1 MSNKLRTSLFSQL
14 LEKHILCVYIYNQIY
29 MHISI
34 SRDIHHI
41 VDTRV
46 LKHTSTWALFPILT
60 IITIPERVT
69 TCIFPIHLQDSK
81 IHEDNCSVFPMLK
94 NCSWKACMALGI
106 KQLRPHKS
114 YFVALNSLK
123 LSLLSVDVPLIW
135 THLNTKGKTFKC

>member
-1 MSNKLRTSLFSQL
+1 
-14 LEKHILCVYIYNQIY
+14 
-29 MHISI
+29 MHIYI

-46 LKHTSTWALFPILT
+46 LKHTSTWALFPTLT

-94 NCSWKACMALGI
+94 NCSWKACMGLGT
-106 KQLRPHKS
+106 KQLTPHKS
-114 YFVALNSLK
+114 YFVALKLTKAKFTFSGYSTYFNSFKHKRENFQVLEQ
-123 LSLLSVDVPLIW
+123 PYRQLID
-135 THLNTKGKTFKC
+135 